1 MHLGAT
7 KYGCMTPKP
16 HDVMLSGSM
25 AHPGGSRLVPLLH
38 AGVAVVQHQLRMPQQ
53 WLQVLAQAEVGLG
66 QLTYTLQ
73 KGQQSLRGERR
84 LCAAYPMI

>member
-16 HDVMLSGSM
+16 HDVMLSGSV

-53 WLQVLAQAEVGLG
+53 SLQVGLG